1 MTAMQPLLI
10 THASDLSSYDSCGIL
25 ASELQMGGFVLAPA
39 NSLPGFGIASANHE
53 YRRRGFKRGKSQMI
67 AFANQQYN
75 RRGSTREEFQLIAGQ
90 GLRMGCTSTNPIG
103 LHRRRMCFR
112 GLLHLR
118 QSGGRKARM
127 CQMRAVTEV
136 GAAG

>member
-1 MTAMQPLLI
+1 L
-10 THASDLSSYDSCGIL
+10 
-25 ASELQMGGFVLAPA
+25 
-39 NSLPGFGIASANHE
+39 
-53 YRRRGFKRGKSQMI
+53 I
-67 AFANQQYN
+67 AFANHQYN

-90 GLRMGCTSTNPIG
+90 GLQMGCTSTNPIG
-103 LHRRRMCFR
+103 LHRRRTCFR

-118 QSGGRKARM
+118 QSGGRKAWM